1 MILCQTF
8 LHLRF
13 ASDPSSLICIIFLH
27 MICFTCYENL
37 KPSMLVITILKRN
50 IWLFN
55 FALISL
61 IKKNHLLSVPPHID
75 RESWFAERRH
85 GGPLMADHIHSL
97 PGIMK
102 KLLEDLSKC
111 QTRRRFQ

>member
-1 MILCQTF
+1 MILYQTF

-13 ASDPSSLICIIFLH
+13 ASDPSSLIRILFIH

-37 KPSMLVITILKRN
+37 KLNMLAITILRCN

-61 IKKNHLLSVPPHID
+61 IKKNHLLSVPQRIG

-85 GGPLMADHIHSL
+85 GGLLMAHSL
-97 PGIMK
+97 LRIVK

-111 QTRRRFQ
+111 QISRRFQ

>member
-13 ASDPSSLICIIFLH
+13 ASDPSSLICIIFYT
-27 MICFTCYENL
+27 ICFTCYENL

-55 FALISL
+55 FPLISL
-61 IKKNHLLSVPPHID
+61 IKKNHLLSVPQHID
-75 RESWFAERRH
+75 RESWFAETSH
-85 GGPLMADHIHSL
+85 GGLLMADHIHSL

-111 QTRRRFQ
+111 QIRRRLQY